1 MQNQNE
7 SQKPSMMTIN
17 LATLIQTGVYTIND
31 VPKIM
36 QAEVSK
42 WLDFLINGKHQDAV
56 MEVNDNEVR

>member
-1 MQNQNE
+1 MQNQNA

-36 QAEVSK
+36 PAEVSK
-42 WLDFLINGKHQDAV
+42 WLDFLINGKHQDTV
-56 MEVNDNEVR
+56 KEVNDNEVR